1 MNMKEGWIYKKLGS
15 VTKVVSGSTP
25 KTNIKEY
32 WGGSNKWVTPAEL
45 NDRMFILD
53 TKRTIT
59 DKAVLHTNLNLLP
72 VGTVLLSSRAPIGKV
87 AIVGAPMYCNQGF
100 KNLICSDLLYNL
112 FLYWFL
118 KGKKNYLN
126 SLGRGATFKEISK
139 NIVESIL
146 IPLPELSEQKK
157 IVAELEKLNEILTK
171 KHEQLK
177 ELDRLGQAIF
187 YDMFGDLQ
195 SNIYNYN
202 IESLNDIFEVITDG
216 THQTPT
222 YTIDKDNG
230 YKFLSAKD
238 VVSGSI
244 DWTNVKYI
252 PHELHEVLYKRLA
265 PRRNDILL
273 CKNGTTGTCALVD
286 TDEVFDIYV
295 SLALL
300 RPYAKYNPIYLVHA
314 INSPCTKMQFNDA
327 LKGVGVP
334 NLHLGE
340 IRRVKIIVPP
350 IDFQN
355 HFERKVIGIES
366 QKQKIKQSI
375 VEVQQLLDYT
385 MNKYFG

>member
-1 MNMKEGWIYKKLGS
+1 MKEGWIYKKLGS

>member
-1 MNMKEGWIYKKLGS
+1 MMKEGWVYKKLGS

-87 AIVGAPMYCNQGF
+87 AIVGTPMYCNQGF

-157 IVAELEKLNEILTK
+157 VVNELEKLNEILTK
-171 KHEQLK
+171 KYEQLK
-177 ELDRLGQAIF
+177 ELDRLGQAVF
-187 YDMFGDLQ
+187 YDMFGDPL
-195 SNIYNYN
+195 YN
-202 IESLNDIFEVITDG
+202 ER
-216 THQTPT
+216 
-222 YTIDKDNG
+222 YTKVEKLGNVCLLKAGKAIKAGELISTWKEGLYPCYGGNG
-230 YKFLSAKD
+230 IRGFINKYSHVGDYPIIGRQGALCGNVNYAQGQFYATEHAV
-238 VVSGSI
+238 VVSPLI
-244 DWTNVKYI
+244 EMNTVWLYY
-252 PHELHEVLYKRLA
+252 VLNSLKLNEYARGVAQPGISVNIINNITMPIFNINTQIQFAKR
-265 PRRNDILL
+265 IE
-273 CKNGTTGTCALVD
+273 CV
-286 TDEVFDIYV
+286 
-295 SLALL
+295 
-300 RPYAKYNPIYLVHA
+300 
-314 INSPCTKMQFNDA
+314 
-327 LKGVGVP
+327 
-334 NLHLGE
+334 
-340 IRRVKIIVPP
+340 
-350 IDFQN
+350 
-355 HFERKVIGIES
+355 ES

>member
-1 MNMKEGWIYKKLGS
+1 MMKEGWVYKKLGS

-87 AIVGAPMYCNQGF
+87 AIVGTPMYCNQGF

-157 IVAELEKLNEILTK
+157 VVNELEKLNEILTK
-171 KHEQLK
+171 KYEQLK
-177 ELDRLGQAIF
+177 ELDRLGQAVF
-187 YDMFGDLQ
+187 YDMFGDP
-195 SNIYNYN
+195 I
-202 IESLNDIFEVITDG
+202 LNDRKWKSCNLSQICDVGSSKRVFVEDLVEKGIPFYRGTEIAVLSLGDKIIPKFYITEEHYNRLKELTGTPVYGDLLLPSICHEGKIWRVNTNEPFYFKDG
-216 THQTPT
+216 RVLWIHL
-222 YTIDKDNG
+222 N
-230 YKFLSAKD
+230 SKD
-238 VVSGSI
+238 V
-244 DWTNVKYI
+244 
-252 PHELHEVLYKRLA
+252 
-265 PRRNDILL
+265 
-273 CKNGTTGTCALVD
+273 NGTYLQYMLREKIMKDYINIASGTTFSELKI
-286 TDEVFDIYV
+286 F
-295 SLALL
+295 
-300 RPYAKYNPIYLVHA
+300 
-314 INSPCTKMQFNDA
+314 A
-327 LKGVGVP
+327 LKKVVVI
-334 NLHLGE
+334 L
-340 IRRVKIIVPP
+340 PP
-350 IDFQN
+350 IDLQMKFAEQIN
-355 HFERKVIGIES
+355 AIES